1 MKHIKLSEI
10 ANINFCTIT
19 PSRSKPSAT
28 PTKWLVCANFLVDNE
43 IDKNTSVNNVLPDE
57 NWLLHKNDII
67 VKRIA
72 PTFVNYIDSIDNGIY
87 CGNNLII
94 ITPNDKVDSK
104 YLAMILNEQIGSL
117 SKESSIGAV
126 MKSISR
132 TDLEEMS
139 IPFPDIKT
147 QKAIGSLWHN
157 GIELKKK
164 RIRLAELENIKTN
177 FTINKAIKM
186 LGGKKNG

>member
-1 MKHIKLSEI
+1 MKHKKLREI
-10 ANINFCTIT
+10 SNINFCTIT
-19 PSRSKPSAT
+19 PSRSKPSVT
-28 PTKWLVCANFLVDNE
+28 PTKWLVCADFLVDNE
-43 IDKNTSVNNVLPDE
+43 IDKHPSVNNILPDE
-57 NWLLHKNDII
+57 NWLLHKNDIV

-72 PTFVNYIDSIDNGIY
+72 PTFINYIDDIEDGLY

-94 ITPNDKVDSK
+94 VIPKNIVDPK
-104 YLAMILNEQIGSL
+104 YLAMILNEKIASL

-132 TDLEEMS
+132 TDLEEMR
-139 IPFPDIKT
+139 IPFPDIET

-164 RIRLAELENIKTN
+164 RTRLAELENIKMN
-177 FTINKAIKM
+177 YTINKAIKM

>member
-1 MKHIKLSEI
+1 MKHKKLREI
-10 ANINFCTIT
+10 SNINFCTIT
-19 PSRSKPSAT
+19 PSRSKPSVT
-28 PTKWLVCANFLVDNE
+28 PTKWLVCADFLVDNE
-43 IDKNTSVNNVLPDE
+43 IDKHPSVNNILPDE
-57 NWLLHKNDII
+57 NWLLHKNDIV

-72 PTFVNYIDSIDNGIY
+72 PTFINYIDDIEDGIY

-94 ITPNDKVDSK
+94 VIPKNIVDPK
-104 YLAMILNEQIGSL
+104 YLAMILNEKIASL

-132 TDLEEMS
+132 TDLEEMR
-139 IPFPDIKT
+139 IPFPDIET

-164 RIRLAELENIKTN
+164 RTRLAELENIKMN
-177 FTINKAIKM
+177 YTINKAIKI

>member
-1 MKHIKLSEI
+1 MKHKKLREI
-10 ANINFCTIT
+10 SNINFCTIT
-19 PSRSKPSAT
+19 PSRSKPSVT
-28 PTKWLVCANFLVDNE
+28 PTKWLVCADILVDNE
-43 IDKNTSVNNVLPDE
+43 IDKHPSVNNILPDE
-57 NWLLHKNDII
+57 NWLLHKNDIV

-72 PTFVNYIDSIDNGIY
+72 PTFINYIDDIEDGIY

-94 ITPNDKVDSK
+94 VIPKNIVDPK
-104 YLAMILNEQIGSL
+104 YLAMILNEKIASL

-132 TDLEEMS
+132 TDLEEMR
-139 IPFPDIKT
+139 IPFPDIET

-164 RIRLAELENIKTN
+164 RTRLAELENIKMN
-177 FTINKAIKM
+177 YTINKAIKM